1 MATFIQNLMGSQP
14 HSLETIRD
22 SLGKAFDNDTDFI
35 ALLKEHHDYLEESIS
50 VLMDNDATDADKQ
63 SHLIRFFRL
72 LEMHGKSEQET
83 LYISLKKNKEKE
95 ARLEGFG
102 GQDEHDVAF
111 QLEEELLAM
120 GYLNDWNEEIA
131 AKGKVVA
138 GLVQKHIKEE
148 ESEMFPIAQNDIDE
162 SELEMLR
169 DQYVTK
175 CKTYLDESAVSAG
188 QRDLNAR
195 AESPTIRI

>member
-1 MATFIQNLMGSQP
+1 MATFIQKLMGSEP
-14 HSLETIRD
+14 HSLEAIRD
-22 SLGKAFDNDTDFI
+22 SLDKSFENDTDFI
-35 ALLKEHHDYLEESIS
+35 ALLKEHHGYLEESIS
-50 VLMDNDATDADKQ
+50 VLMDKDASDSYKQ

-72 LEMHGKSEQET
+72 VEMHGKAEQET
-83 LYISLKKNKEKE
+83 LYISLKKNSEKE

-102 GQDEHDVAF
+102 GQDEHDVVF
-111 QLEEELLAM
+111 QLEDELLAM
-120 GYLNDWNEEIA
+120 GYLNDWTEEIA
-131 AKGKVVA
+131 AKGKVAA
-138 GLVQKHIKEE
+138 GLMQNHIKEE

-169 DQYVTK
+169 DQYITK